1 MIRQS
6 AFTEKAYMLKGGLHC
21 HTTRSDGKGTP
32 EAVIALHEENGYD
45 FLALTDHRIYNFKNY
60 LPGSRLTIIP
70 GMEMDWNIAPKHPI
84 HCFHIVFLG
93 REKPNNPYE
102 QDQRFEGG
110 IEISGQE
117 ELQPY
122 LDQAHADGQ
131 LTFYCHPQWSSTF
144 VREFECLQGN
154 FAMELW
160 NSGSVRGFNIDTNN
174 GFLWDELL
182 MQGKRVYGVAVD
194 DGHSMEDHCHGWVRV
209 RAENNVDSIL
219 AALKEGSFYA
229 SSGPEIYDFYID
241 DDGFGHVECSPCREI
256 RFVCATRA
264 MRRLFDES
272 GSMTSGMMPTAVN
285 EFFPYLRVEVTDAQG
300 NTAWTNPIFLHDEK

>member
-6 AFTEKAYMLKGGLHC
+6 AFTENAYMLKGGLHC

-160 NSGSVRGFNIDTNN
+160 DSGSVRGFNIDTNKN
-174 GFLWDELL
+174 SNLELL
-182 MQGKRVYGVAVD
+182 TLLNCGKYR
-194 DGHSMEDHCHGWVRV
+194 EINIW
-209 RAENNVDSIL
+209 SIL
-219 AALKEGSFYA
+219 LIFIFIFY
-229 SSGPEIYDFYID
+229 
-241 DDGFGHVECSPCREI
+241 
-256 RFVCATRA
+256 
-264 MRRLFDES
+264 
-272 GSMTSGMMPTAVN
+272 
-285 EFFPYLRVEVTDAQG
+285 
-300 NTAWTNPIFLHDEK
+300 

>member
-6 AFTEKAYMLKGGLHC
+6 AFTEKAYMLNGGLHC

-154 FAMELW
+154 H
-160 NSGSVRGFNIDTNN
+160 N
-174 GFLWDELL
+174 FLIIHL
-182 MQGKRVYGVAVD
+182 
-194 DGHSMEDHCHGWVRV
+194 
-209 RAENNVDSIL
+209 
-219 AALKEGSFYA
+219 
-229 SSGPEIYDFYID
+229 
-241 DDGFGHVECSPCREI
+241 
-256 RFVCATRA
+256 
-264 MRRLFDES
+264 
-272 GSMTSGMMPTAVN
+272 
-285 EFFPYLRVEVTDAQG
+285 
-300 NTAWTNPIFLHDEK
+300 

>member
-1 MIRQS
+1 
-6 AFTEKAYMLKGGLHC
+6 
-21 HTTRSDGKGTP
+21 
-32 EAVIALHEENGYD
+32 
-45 FLALTDHRIYNFKNY
+45 
-60 LPGSRLTIIP
+60 
-70 GMEMDWNIAPKHPI
+70 
-84 HCFHIVFLG
+84 
-93 REKPNNPYE
+93 
-102 QDQRFEGG
+102 
-110 IEISGQE
+110 
-117 ELQPY
+117 
-122 LDQAHADGQ
+122 
-131 LTFYCHPQWSSTF
+131 
-144 VREFECLQGN
+144 
-154 FAMELW
+154 
-160 NSGSVRGFNIDTNN
+160 
-174 GFLWDELL
+174 

-285 EFFPYLRVEVTDAQG
+285 EFFPYLRAEVTDAQG
-300 NTAWTNPIFLHDEK
+300 HTAWTNPIFLHDEK